1 MIKNPTPKALSFFT
15 TLFITVIAG
24 IVLFVFRIETLKI
37 LISLLAIF
45 VSSFFLILYSL
56 EFFIYRKIKLI
67 YKTIHNQKLQKFSQ
81 FRFNELSRIKDPVS
95 DVSEE
100 VLEWAATQ
108 RHEIDQLK
116 LNEIFRKEFLGN
128 VSHELKTPIFSIQGY
143 INTLLDGAMED
154 TEVNIHFLTKA
165 AKATDR
171 LAALANDLESISQLE
186 SGSMQMEKET
196 FDISDLIHDVFYST
210 EFMAIEKGISMGFKE
225 GCDRPFFVEADKYRI
240 REVVSNLVINSLK
253 YGKEN
258 GKTLVGLYDMD
269 ENILAEITDNGIGIE
284 SEYLPRLFE
293 RFFRVDKSRVR
304 TNAGEGGTGLGL
316 SIVKHI
322 IEAHNQTINVRSK
335 PGVGTTFAFTLK
347 KSR

>member
-15 TLFITVIAG
+15 TLFIAAIAG
-24 IVLFVFRIETLKI
+24 IALTVFKVGLVKVGVTLVVV
-37 LISLLAIF
+37 SL
-45 VSSFFLILYSL
+45 SSFFLILYSL

-81 FRFNELSRIKDPVS
+81 FSFNEISRIKDPVS

-100 VLEWAATQ
+100 VLEWAVNQ
-108 RHEIDQLK
+108 KQEIDQLK
-116 LNEIFRKEFLGN
+116 QNEIFRKEFLGN

-143 INTLLDGAMED
+143 IHTLLDGAMED
-154 TEVNIHFLTKA
+154 TDVNLHFLTKA

-171 LAALANDLESISQLE
+171 LAALAMDLESISHLE
-186 SGSMQMEKET
+186 SGSLQMETEI
-196 FDISDLIHDVFYST
+196 FDINDLIHDVFYNT
-210 EFMAIEKGISMGFKE
+210 EFMAGEKNISLDFKE
-225 GCDRPFFVEADKYRI
+225 GCNRPFFVAADKYRI
-240 REVVSNLVINSLK
+240 REVVSNLLINSIK
-253 YGKEN
+253 YGKEH

-269 ENILAEITDNGIGIE
+269 ENILAEVTDNGIGIE
-284 SEYLPRLFE
+284 PEHLPRLFE

-304 TNAGEGGTGLGL
+304 GSAGVGGTGLGL

-322 IEAHNQTINVRSK
+322 IEAHNQTINVRSR

-347 KSR
+347 KA